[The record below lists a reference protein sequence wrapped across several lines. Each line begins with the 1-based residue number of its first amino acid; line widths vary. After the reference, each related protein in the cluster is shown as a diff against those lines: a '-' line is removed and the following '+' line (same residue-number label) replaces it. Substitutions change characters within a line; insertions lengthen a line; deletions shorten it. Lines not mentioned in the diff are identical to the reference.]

1 MVYLSAFIVGGII
14 CVIGQI
20 LMDTTKLTPARIL
33 VIFVTSGVILGAFG
47 IYDKLVD
54 IGGAGATIPLPG
66 FGNALAKGA
75 IKAVKEQGLLG
86 AFIGGITGTAA
97 GITAAIFFG
106 YLMALIFNPKTKS
119 WDIRCKLIVEI

>member
-1 MVYLSAFIVGGII
+1 MEYLYAFIVGGII

-33 VIFVTSGVILGAFG
+33 VIFVTLGAILGSLG
-47 IYDKLVD
+47 IYDKLVE
-54 IGGAGATIPLPG
+54 IGGAGATVPLPG
-66 FGNALAKGA
+66 FGNSLAKGA
-75 IKAVKEQGLLG
+75 MKAVDEQGLIG
-86 AFIGGITGTAA
+86 AFIGGIKGTAA

-119 WDIRCKLIVEI
+119 